1 MSRPQRGEPNIIDL
15 TEEPDSPVFQ
25 AQSNTRT
32 GASRGATR
40 SAATAAQSSTG
51 QRQSASTVIDLTGD
65 DEPSNFLRRAENRQ
79 RRQDAYSRTPVHEV
93 RDQQRNA
100 SRSIFSAFN
109 IGNIA
114 HLSSLALGT
123 ATGSGNDNIG
133 NSSIDNSIYNNE
145 MVPGRR
151 VVSAHR
157 QHRSAVRAHNY
168 RVQQAQHAADRHL
181 LNLAE
186 AQIAMALHSRNPR
199 RRGVPGSGPGHGFG
213 HAHGHGSGLYEDMD
227 ELQILQAAG
236 LNPLS
241 DDALHLDYRQNG
253 GVVFPG
259 FGPADVW
266 RSTGYGNNSGA
277 RYEAPTEPLPGY
289 TRETGEDL
297 VAVCASCDREL
308 AYDPEEGEGGGAGT
322 DGQPSAKRTRKTAKD
337 SAQHHFWAVRTCGHV
352 YCSAC
357 YEGRRYGMKKD
368 AKSNQALRG
377 ENGSGSISAPS
388 VMFVV
393 DGKTIYC
400 AAEGCHTDVTAK
412 SKWQGLFV

>member
-15 TEEPDSPVFQ
+15 TGEPDSPVFQ
-25 AQSNTRT
+25 AQSNTR
-32 GASRGATR
+32 ARGATR
-40 SAATAAQSSTG
+40 SAATAARSSTG
-51 QRQSASTVIDLTGD
+51 HRQSAATVIDLTGD
-65 DEPSNFLRRAENRQ
+65 DESINFPRRAENRQ
-79 RRQDAYSRTPVHEV
+79 RRQDAYSRNPAHEV

-114 HLSSLALGT
+114 HLTSLALGT

-133 NSSIDNSIYNNE
+133 NNSIDSPNYNNE
-145 MVPGRR
+145 MSGRR

-181 LNLAE
+181 LTLAE
-186 AQIAMALHSRNPR
+186 AQIAMALHSHNPR
-199 RRGVPGSGPGHGFG
+199 RRGVPGAGPGHGFG
-213 HAHGHGSGLYEDMD
+213 HVHGRGSGLYEDMD

-236 LNPLS
+236 LNSLS
-241 DDALHLDYRQNG
+241 DDALQLDYQQNG

-259 FGPADVW
+259 FAPPDAW
-266 RSTGYGNNSGA
+266 RDTGYSNNSVNK
-277 RYEAPTEPLPGY
+277 YEAPTEPLPGY
-289 TRETGEDL
+289 TRETGENL

-322 DGQPSAKRTRKTAKD
+322 DGLPSAKRTRKTAKD

-368 AKSNQALRG
+368 AKSSQPLRG
-377 ENGSGSISAPS
+377 ENGTGSSSAPS

-400 AAEGCHTDVTAK
+400 AAEGCHADVTAK